1 MAGARFLDP
10 SSIPLKRQSGG
21 NIWATL
27 VPIIQGA
34 IVVGLLAVVGLFFV
48 PVLQTE
54 KGYRDELAKKQR
66 EIAAAE
72 EVQTQLKLETE
83 HMKND
88 DSYVEH
94 IARDQLNMGKPGETI
109 IRFDKYQP
117 VSQSR
122 RRLILKLITFPVRI
136 NSFDSE
142 IFCCL
147 HRVLY

>member
-1 MAGARFLDP
+1 MASARFLDP

-54 KGYRDELAKKQR
+54 RGYKTELAKEQR
-66 EIAAAE
+66 EIAAALE
-72 EVQTQLKLETE
+72 TQAQLKLETE

-88 DSYVEH
+88 PAYVEH

-109 IRFDKYQP
+109 IRFDRYQTTGTATVASHSVP
-117 VSQSR
+117 DDDE
-122 RRLILKLITFPVRI
+122 
-136 NSFDSE
+136 N
-142 IFCCL
+142 
-147 HRVLY
+147 

>member
-54 KGYRDELAKKQR
+54 KGYRDELAKLNTQ
-66 EIAAAE
+66 IASRQE
-72 EVQTQLKLETE
+72 EQSQLKLETE

-88 DSYVEH
+88 SAFVEH

-109 IRFDKYQP
+109 IRFDRYQAVP
-117 VSQSR
+117 AAPSSAR
-122 RRLILKLITFPVRI
+122 SAEDDG
-136 NSFDSE
+136 N
-142 IFCCL
+142 
-147 HRVLY
+147 

>member
-1 MAGARFLDP
+1 MASARFLDP

-48 PVLQTE
+48 PVIQTE
-54 KGYRDELAKKQR
+54 TGYKNEIAKKQR
-66 EIAAAE
+66 EIAAALE
-72 EVQTQLKLETE
+72 YQAQLKLETE

-88 DSYVEH
+88 PAYVEH

-109 IRFDKYQP
+109 IRFDRYQNVVPAATKAPATTP
-117 VSQSR
+117 VDD
-122 RRLILKLITFPVRI
+122 T
-136 NSFDSE
+136 N
-142 IFCCL
+142 
-147 HRVLY
+147 

>member
-48 PVLQTE
+48 PVLQTA
-54 KGYRDELAKKQR
+54 KGYRDELAKLQNQ
-66 EIAAAE
+66 IAERQE
-72 EVQTQLKLETE
+72 EQAQLKLETE

-88 DSYVEH
+88 ESYVEH
-94 IARDQLNMGKPGETI
+94 VARDQLNMGKPGETI

-117 VSQSR
+117 APATANAPAR
-122 RRLILKLITFPVRI
+122 A
-136 NSFDSE
+136 SE
-142 IFCCL
+142 DGSN
-147 HRVLY
+147 

>member
-21 NIWATL
+21 NVWATL

-54 KGYRDELAKKQR
+54 KGYRDELAKIQTQ
-66 EIAAAE
+66 IAARQE
-72 EVQTQLKLETE
+72 EQAQLKLETE

-88 DSYVEH
+88 PDYVEH

-109 IRFDKYQP
+109 IRFDRYIP
-117 VSQSR
+117 TPTSSAPTR
-122 RRLILKLITFPVRI
+122 PAYSDDG
-136 NSFDSE
+136 N
-142 IFCCL
+142 
-147 HRVLY
+147 